1 MTLILKNEEHK
12 MNHKSYILSLNG
24 LLPCSCPPR
33 SKVVKV
39 IPAIVSSSDA
49 EK

>member
-1 MTLILKNEEHK
+1 MRLCFDKGEQNDPEANITLPL
-12 MNHKSYILSLNG
+12 NH